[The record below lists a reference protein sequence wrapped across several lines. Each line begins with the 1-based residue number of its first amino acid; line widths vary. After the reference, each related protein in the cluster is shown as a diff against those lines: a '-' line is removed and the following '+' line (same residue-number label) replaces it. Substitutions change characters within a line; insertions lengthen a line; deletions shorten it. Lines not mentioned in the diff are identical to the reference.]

1 MNKIKEMYQTLFTQ
15 NHSNNLASHHSEK
28 PKYLYR
34 SLNQNIKTIKDD
46 LGESTDVIVR
56 NIKIGKNEDIE
67 LAILFI
73 EGLVDTKSV
82 HNFVLESL
90 MLESKGTDLESQ
102 ISANGILERIK
113 NSILTVSDIKEII
126 DFDLLYDRIL
136 SAHIIIL
143 VNGFTQGFAIGLQ
156 GFEKRSIT
164 EPETEGTVRGPKEG
178 FTESLRTNTAMI
190 RRKIK
195 HPQLRVESKKIGE
208 LTKTD
213 IAIMYISGIVN
224 EDILKELR
232 LRLDQIKTDSILESG
247 YIEEFIQDESYTPF
261 PTVHHTERPDVAAAA
276 LLEGR
281 VAVIVDGTPFVL
293 VVPALFSQFYQTAE
307 DYYQRA
313 DFATFTRFLRI
324 LCLFIAL
331 LAPSLYIAVT
341 TYHQEMLPTALLY
354 SLAAQRE
361 GVPFPA
367 FIEALLME
375 TTLEILREAG
385 IRLPKSVG
393 AAVSIVGALVIGQ
406 AAVEAGIVSA
416 AMVIVV
422 SMTAISSFAFPSF
435 HMALPIRMLRFV
447 FMLIAA
453 SLGLFG
459 ITAGIIALV
468 LHLCRLRS
476 FGVPYMSPFAPLLLS
491 DQKDMLVRMPKN
503 RLVSRPESPVSKK

>member
-1 MNKIKEMYQTLFTQ
+1 MKKKMKIFHNLFKH
-15 NHSNNLASHHSEK
+15 NNSNNFSSYHSEK
-28 PKYLYR
+28 PEYLYS
-34 SLNQNIKTIKDD
+34 SLNQNLKTIKNV
-46 LGESTDVIVR
+46 LGESNDIIVR
-56 NIKIGKNEDIE
+56 NIKIGKNKGIE
-67 LAILFI
+67 LAVLYI
-73 EGLVDTKSV
+73 EGLVDTRSV
-82 HNFVLESL
+82 HEFVMESL
-90 MLESKGTDLESQ
+90 MLEIKGTDLESQ
-102 ISANGILERIK
+102 VPSNRILETIK
-113 NSILTVSDIKEII
+113 NSILTVTDIKEFI
-126 DFDLLYDRIL
+126 DFDLLYDSIL
-136 SAHIIIL
+136 SAKLIIL

-195 HPQLRVESKKIGE
+195 HPQLRVEGKNIGE
-208 LTKTD
+208 FTKTD
-213 IAIMYISGIVN
+213 IAVMYIAGIVD

-232 LRLDQIKTDSILESG
+232 TRLDKIKTDSILESG
-247 YIEEFIQDESYTPF
+247 YIEEFIQDETYSPF
-261 PTVHHTERPDVAAAA
+261 PTIHHTERPDVVAAA

-293 VVPALFSQFYQTAE
+293 VVPALFSQFYQAAE

-422 SMTAISSFAFPSF
+422 SMTAIASFAFPSF
-435 HMALPIRMLRFV
+435 HMALPIRMLRFI
-447 FMLIAA
+447 FILISA

-459 ITAGIIALV
+459 ITAGILALV

-476 FGVPYMSPFAPLLLS
+476 FGVPYMSPFAPLMLS
-491 DQKDMLVRMPKN
+491 DHKDMLVRMPKKK
-503 RLVSRPESPVSKK
+503 LGSRPEPTQK